1 MGGTGWDIRQTL
13 LATPLRN
20 GLGERKPDAESVT
33 LPIASRFHVSIA
45 FHMNSQGSIVAVV
58 FGLAIIWAVLR
69 DAFETV
75 VLPRRV
81 TRQFKLTA
89 WFYRRTWIP
98 WARVARRIK
107 TTSRQQNFLGYFGP
121 LSLILLLGFWA
132 AGLILGFA
140 LIQFGIGGHE
150 QLNQEPLTFGRILY
164 HSGETFFTLGYGDIV
179 PTSGA
184 ARALSVIEAG
194 MGFAFLG
201 VVIGYIPVVY
211 SSFSRREIQ
220 ISMLDARA
228 GSPPTAA
235 ELLVRLAGRSED
247 PGVDQ
252 KVLDEVLRDW
262 ERWASELLESLISYP
277 VLTFFRSQ
285 HSNQSW
291 LGALTTILDVTSLVL
306 TGIEGVHP
314 GQAKLTFA
322 MARHAAVDLA
332 QVVNA
337 RYDAAAVDR
346 LPEAELGALGEALA
360 AAGLRLKS
368 DAAAR
373 EKLTKLRAMYEPY
386 VHAIARNLMLTLPP
400 WRHPEK
406 LRDNWQAG
414 PWDRLVQARGLAI
427 LGQKPRPTPAQGA
440 GEDHF

>member
-1 MGGTGWDIRQTL
+1 MALFINSHGSVV
-13 LATPLRN
+13 AT
-20 GLGERKPDAESVT
+20 
-33 LPIASRFHVSIA
+33 
-45 FHMNSQGSIVAVV
+45 V
-58 FGLAIIWAVLR
+58 FGLIIIWSVLL

-81 TRQFKLTA
+81 SRHFRLTA
-89 WFYRRTWIP
+89 WFYRRTWVP
-98 WARVARRIK
+98 WRGIARRIK
-107 TTSRQQNFLGYFGP
+107 KPSRQQNFLGYFGP
-121 LSLILLLGFWA
+121 LLLFMLLGFWA
-132 AGLILGFA
+132 AGLILGFS
-140 LIQFGIGGHE
+140 LIQYGIGGHE

-179 PTSGA
+179 PTSGG

-211 SSFSRREIQ
+211 TSFSRREIQ

-228 GSPPTAA
+228 GSPPSAA

-252 KVLDEVLRDW
+252 RVLDEVLRDW
-262 ERWASELLESLISYP
+262 ERWAGQLLESHISYP
-277 VLTFFRSQ
+277 VLSFFRSQ

-291 LGALTTILDVTSLVL
+291 VGALTTMLDVTSLVL

-337 RYDAAAVDR
+337 RYDPGAPER
-346 LPEAELGALGEALA
+346 LSDTQMNALREALT
-360 AAGLRLKS
+360 AAGLRLRN
-368 DAAAR
+368 DDYGR
-373 EKLTKLRAMYEPY
+373 DKLTKLRSMYEPY
-386 VHAIARNLMLTLPP
+386 VHSIARNLMLTLPL
-400 WRHPEK
+400 WRYEQK
-406 LRDNWQAG
+406 TRDNWQAG
-414 PWDRLVQARGLAI
+414 PWDRLIQARGLGT
-427 LGQKPRPTPAQGA
+427 LGAKSGAPVQPPT

>member
-1 MGGTGWDIRQTL
+1 MHL
-13 LATPLRN
+13 HP
-20 GLGERKPDAESVT
+20 S
-33 LPIASRFHVSIA
+33 
-45 FHMNSQGSIVAVV
+45 MVAVA
-58 FGLAIIWAVLR
+58 FGFAILWVVLL

-81 TRQFKLTA
+81 LRNFKLTA
-89 WFYRRTWIP
+89 YFYRRTWIP
-98 WARVARRIK
+98 WRKVAGHIK
-107 TTSRQQNFLGYFGP
+107 KPSRQQNFLGYFGP

-132 AGLILGFA
+132 AGLILGFS
-140 LIQFGIGGHE
+140 LIQYGIGGHE
-150 QLNQEPLTFGRILY
+150 QLSREPLTFGRIIY

-184 ARALSVIEAG
+184 ARALSVLEAG

-228 GSPPTAA
+228 GSPPSAA
-235 ELLVRLAGRSED
+235 ELLLRLTGRSDD
-247 PGVDQ
+247 PGVEQ
-252 KVLDEVLRDW
+252 NVLDEVLRDW
-262 ERWASELLESLISYP
+262 EKWAAELLESQISYP

-291 LGALTTILDVTSLVL
+291 LAALTTMLDVTSLVL
-306 TGIEGVHP
+306 TGIDGVHP

-337 RYDAAAVDR
+337 RHDPGAPDR
-346 LPEAELGALGEALA
+346 LSEEEFQALLSALN
-360 AAGLRLKS
+360 AAGL
-368 DAAAR
+368 
-373 EKLTKLRAMYEPY
+373 KLRTDDYGRAKLAKLRSMYEPY
-386 VHAIARNLMLTLPP
+386 VHATGRNLMLTIPL
-400 WRHPEK
+400 WRNPDK
-406 LRDNWQAG
+406 VRDNWQTG
-414 PWDRLVQARGLAI
+414 PWDRVIQARGLAE
-427 LGQKPRPTPAQGA
+427 LGTKTGA
-440 GEDHF
+440 TARATVLTEDHF

>member
-1 MGGTGWDIRQTL
+1 MFR
-13 LATPLRN
+13 
-20 GLGERKPDAESVT
+20 
-33 LPIASRFHVSIA
+33 ASTFLV
-45 FHMNSQGSIVAVV
+45 NSQGSVVAAV
-58 FGLAIIWAVLR
+58 FGVIIIWVVLL

-81 TRQFKLTA
+81 TRHFKLTA

-98 WARVARRIK
+98 WRRLAGRIK
-107 TTSRQQNFLGYFGP
+107 KVSRQQNFLGYFGP
-121 LSLILLLGFWA
+121 LSLILLLAFWA

-140 LIQFGIGGHE
+140 LIQHGIGRHE
-150 QLNQEPLTFGRILY
+150 QLGNEPITFGRILY
-164 HSGETFFTLGYGDIV
+164 QSGETFFTLGYGDIV
-179 PTSGA
+179 PTSGP
-184 ARALSVIEAG
+184 ARALSVFEAG

-211 SSFSRREIQ
+211 ASFSRREIQ

-228 GSPPTAA
+228 GSPPSAA

-247 PGVDQ
+247 PGVEQ
-252 KVLDEVLRDW
+252 KVLDEVLREW
-262 ERWASELLESLISYP
+262 ERWAGELLESQISYP

-291 LGALTTILDVTSLVL
+291 VGALTTMLDVTSLVL

-337 RYDAAAVDR
+337 KYDSEAPDR
-346 LPEAELGALGEALA
+346 LTEAEWTELRDALG
-360 AAGLRLKS
+360 AAGLRLRS
-368 DAAAR
+368 DEYAR
-373 EKLTKLRAMYEPY
+373 DKLTRLRSMYEPY
-386 VHAIARNLMLTLPP
+386 VHSTARNLMLTLPP
-400 WRHPEK
+400 WRFAQK
-406 LRDNWQAG
+406 ARDNWQAG
-414 PWDRLVQARGLAI
+414 PWDLLIQARGLSV
-427 LGQKPRPTPAQGA
+427 LGQKTTATPP

>member
-1 MGGTGWDIRQTL
+1 MHSNL
-13 LATPLRN
+13 H
-20 GLGERKPDAESVT
+20 
-33 LPIASRFHVSIA
+33 IA
-45 FHMNSQGSIVAVV
+45 GVV
-58 FGLAIIWAVLR
+58 FGVAIIWVVLL

-81 TRQFKLTA
+81 LRNFKLTA
-89 WFYRRTWIP
+89 YFYRRTWIP
-98 WARVARRIK
+98 WRKIASRIK

-132 AGLILGFA
+132 SGLIFGFA
-140 LIQFGIGGHE
+140 LIQYGMGGHE
-150 QLNQEPLTFGRILY
+150 QLSGERLNFGKILY

-179 PTSGA
+179 PTSGG

-228 GSPPTAA
+228 GSPPSAT
-235 ELLVRLAGRSED
+235 ELLVRLAGRTED
-247 PGVDQ
+247 LGMDQ
-252 KVLDEVLRDW
+252 LVLDEVLRDW
-262 ERWASELLESLISYP
+262 ERWAAELLESQISYP

-291 LGALTTILDVTSLVL
+291 LAALTTMLDVSSLVL

-337 RYDAAAVDR
+337 RYDPAYVDR
-346 LPEAELGALGEALA
+346 LLDPEFEALRA
-360 AAGLRLKS
+360 ALEAAGL
-368 DAAAR
+368 
-373 EKLTKLRAMYEPY
+373 KLRMDEYGRDKLAKLRSMYEPY
-386 VHAIARNLMLTLPP
+386 VYSTARNLMLTLPP
-400 WRHPEK
+400 WIHSEK
-406 LRDNWQAG
+406 VRDNWQAG
-414 PWDRLVQARGLAI
+414 PWDRLIQARGLAV
-427 LGQKPRPTPAQGA
+427 LGQKPRTTVTG
-440 GEDHF
+440 GDVDHF

>member
-1 MGGTGWDIRQTL
+1 VKTHD
-13 LATPLRN
+13 
-20 GLGERKPDAESVT
+20 
-33 LPIASRFHVSIA
+33 SIA
-45 FHMNSQGSIVAVV
+45 AILG
-58 FGLAIIWAVLR
+58 GLAIIWVVLR

-81 TRQFKLTA
+81 TRNFKLTQ

-98 WARVARRIK
+98 WRKFAGRIQK
-107 TTSRQQNFLGYFGP
+107 VSRQQGFLGYYGP
-121 LSLILLLGFWA
+121 LSLILLMAFWA
-132 AGLILGFA
+132 SGLIFGFA
-140 LIQFGIGGHE
+140 LVQRGIGGHE
-150 QLNQEPLTFGRILY
+150 QLSGEPLTFGKIIY

-211 SSFSRREIQ
+211 ASFSRREIQ
-220 ISMLDARA
+220 ISIMDARA

-235 ELLVRLAGRSED
+235 ELLIRLAGRSEE

-252 KVLDEVLRDW
+252 KVFDEILREW
-262 ERWASELLESLISYP
+262 ERWAAELLESQISYP

-285 HSNQSW
+285 HTNQSW
-291 LGALTTILDVTSLVL
+291 LAALTTMLDVTSLVL
-306 TGIEGVHP
+306 MGIEDVHP

-337 RYDAAAVDR
+337 RYDPTFPDR
-346 LPEAELGALGEALA
+346 LPDEEFEVLREALA
-360 AAGLRLKS
+360 AARLHLNT
-368 DAAAR
+368 DEAGRA
-373 EKLTKLRAMYEPY
+373 KLAKLRSMYEPY
-386 VHAIARNLMLTLPP
+386 VHSTGRNLMMTLPP

-406 LRDNWQAG
+406 TRDNWQAG
-414 PWDRLVQARGLAI
+414 PWDRLIQAKGLAV
-427 LGQKPRPTPAQGA
+427 LGQRELARPQLI
-440 GEDHF
+440 ELDHF

>member
-1 MGGTGWDIRQTL
+1 MHAHVNSFGVVLGTL
-13 LATPLRN
+13 
-20 GLGERKPDAESVT
+20 
-33 LPIASRFHVSIA
+33 
-45 FHMNSQGSIVAVV
+45 
-58 FGLAIIWAVLR
+58 IIWAVLL

-81 TRQFKLTA
+81 LRNFRLTA
-89 WFYRRTWIP
+89 YFYRRTWIP
-98 WARVARRIK
+98 WRKIASHIK
-107 TTSRQQNFLGYFGP
+107 TTSRQQNFLGYYGP
-121 LSLILLLGFWA
+121 VSVILLMAVWA
-132 AGLILGFA
+132 AELILGFA
-140 LIQFGIGGHE
+140 LIQYGIGGHE
-150 QLNQEPLTFGRILY
+150 QLSGERLNFGKIVY

-184 ARALSVIEAG
+184 ARALSVFEAG

-211 SSFSRREIQ
+211 QSFSKREIQ

-228 GSPPTAA
+228 GSPPSAV
-235 ELLVRLAGRSED
+235 ELLVRLAGRAEE
-247 PGVDQ
+247 PGVNQ
-252 KVLDEVLRDW
+252 RVMDEVLRDW
-262 ERWASELLESLISYP
+262 ERWAAELLESQISYP

-291 LGALTTILDVTSLVL
+291 LAALTAMLDVTALVL

-337 RYDAAAVDR
+337 RHDPTAPDR
-346 LPEAELGALGEALA
+346 LPEADLDALRTALE
-360 AAGLRLKS
+360 AAGLHLRN
-368 DAAAR
+368 DDYAR
-373 EKLTKLRAMYEPY
+373 DKLAKLRSMYEPY
-386 VHAIARNLMLTLPP
+386 VHATGRNLLMTLPP

-414 PWDRLVQARGLAI
+414 PWDRVIQARGLAI
-427 LGQKPRPTPAQGA
+427 LGQKPVATSTVV

>member
-1 MGGTGWDIRQTL
+1 MHSHD
-13 LATPLRN
+13 
-20 GLGERKPDAESVT
+20 
-33 LPIASRFHVSIA
+33 
-45 FHMNSQGSIVAVV
+45 SIVATV
-58 FGLAIIWAVLR
+58 FGIIIIWVVLL

-81 TRQFKLTA
+81 IRHFKLTA

-98 WARVARRIK
+98 WRKAARHIK
-107 TTSRQQNFLGYFGP
+107 KTSRQQNFLGYFGP

-140 LIQFGIGGHE
+140 LVQHGIGGHE
-150 QLNQEPLTFGRILY
+150 QLSNEPLSFGRILY

-179 PTSGA
+179 PTSAA
-184 ARALSVIEAG
+184 ARALSVFEAG

-211 SSFSRREIQ
+211 TSFSRREIQ

-235 ELLVRLAGRSED
+235 ELLVRLAKKSED

-262 ERWASELLESLISYP
+262 ERWSGELLESHISYP
-277 VLTFFRSQ
+277 VLSYFRSQ
-285 HSNQSW
+285 HSNESW
-291 LGALTTILDVTSLVL
+291 LAALTTMLDVTSLVL

-332 QVVNA
+332 QVVSS
-337 RYDAAAVDR
+337 RYDPDAPER
-346 LPEAELGALGEALA
+346 LQEAEFEALSTALA
-360 AAGLRLKS
+360 AARLRLRS
-368 DAAAR
+368 DETAR
-373 EKLTKLRAMYEPY
+373 DKLVASGKTE
-386 VHAIARNLMLTLPP
+386 
-400 WRHPEK
+400 
-406 LRDNWQAG
+406 G
-414 PWDRLVQARGLAI
+414 
-427 LGQKPRPTPAQGA
+427 
-440 GEDHF
+440 

>member
-1 MGGTGWDIRQTL
+1 
-13 LATPLRN
+13 
-20 GLGERKPDAESVT
+20 
-33 LPIASRFHVSIA
+33 
-45 FHMNSQGSIVAVV
+45 MNSQGSMVATV
-58 FGLAIIWAVLR
+58 FGLIIIWVVLL

-81 TRQFKLTA
+81 TRHFRLTA

-98 WARVARRIK
+98 WRNVARRIK
-107 TTSRQQNFLGYFGP
+107 TASRQQNFLGYFGP

-132 AGLILGFA
+132 AGLIFGFA
-140 LIQFGIGGHE
+140 LLQHGIGGHE
-150 QLNQEPLTFGRILY
+150 QLSGEPLTFGKIIY

-179 PTSGA
+179 PTSGG

-228 GSPPTAA
+228 GSPPSAA

-252 KVLDEVLRDW
+252 RVLDEVLRDW
-262 ERWASELLESLISYP
+262 ERWAAELLESQISYP

-291 LGALTTILDVTSLVL
+291 LGALTTMLDVTSLVL

-337 RYDAAAVDR
+337 RHDPAAEDR
-346 LPEAELGALGEALA
+346 LPDADLDGLRDALL
-360 AAGLRLKS
+360 AAGLRLRS
-368 DAAAR
+368 DEYGR
-373 EKLTKLRAMYEPY
+373 DKLAKLRSMYEPY
-386 VHAIARNLMLTLPP
+386 VHSTARNLMLTLPP
-400 WRHPEK
+400 WRHSDK
-406 LRDNWQAG
+406 TRDNWQAG
-414 PWDRLVQARGLAI
+414 PWDRLIQARGLGA
-427 LGQKPRPTPAQGA
+427 LGGKPQGQPQLQP

>member
-1 MGGTGWDIRQTL
+1 MVNTHGSVV
-13 LATPLRN
+13 ATVL
-20 GLGERKPDAESVT
+20 GLG
-33 LPIASRFHVSIA
+33 
-45 FHMNSQGSIVAVV
+45 
-58 FGLAIIWAVLR
+58 IIWVVLL

-81 TRQFKLTA
+81 TRHFKLTA
-89 WFYRRTWIP
+89 WFYRQTWIP
-98 WARVARRIK
+98 WRGVARRIK
-107 TTSRQQNFLGYFGP
+107 TSSRQQNFLGYFGP

-132 AGLILGFA
+132 SGLIFGFA
-140 LIQFGIGGHE
+140 LVQYGIGGHE
-150 QLNQEPLTFGRILY
+150 QLNKEPLTFGKIIY

-179 PTSGA
+179 PTSGG

-211 SSFSRREIQ
+211 ASFSRREIQ

-228 GSPPTAA
+228 GSPPSAV

-252 KVLDEVLRDW
+252 RVLDEVLRDW
-262 ERWASELLESLISYP
+262 ERWAGELLESQISYP
-277 VLTFFRSQ
+277 VLSFFRSQ

-291 LGALTTILDVTSLVL
+291 LGALTTMLDVTSLVL

-337 RYDAAAVDR
+337 SYDSGAPDR
-346 LPEAELGALGEALA
+346 LPEADLTALREALA
-360 AAGLRLKS
+360 AAGLRLRS
-368 DAAAR
+368 DDYGR
-373 EKLTKLRAMYEPY
+373 DKLAKLRSMYEPY
-386 VHAIARNLMLTLPP
+386 VHSTARNLMLTLPS
-400 WRHPEK
+400 WRHAEK
-406 LRDNWQAG
+406 TRDNWQAG
-414 PWDRLVQARGLAI
+414 PWDRVIQARGLAV
-427 LGQKPRPTPAQGA
+427 LGQKTGTPP

>member
-1 MGGTGWDIRQTL
+1 MHAHTSIIAVIGG
-13 LATPLRN
+13 A
-20 GLGERKPDAESVT
+20 
-33 LPIASRFHVSIA
+33 
-45 FHMNSQGSIVAVV
+45 
-58 FGLAIIWAVLR
+58 AIMWAVLL

-81 TRQFKLTA
+81 LRHFRLTA
-89 WFYRRTWIP
+89 YFYRRTWIP
-98 WARVARRIK
+98 WRGMARRIK

-121 LSLILLLGFWA
+121 LSLILLLGVWA
-132 AGLILGFA
+132 AGLIFGFA
-140 LIQFGIGGHE
+140 LIQYGIGGHE
-150 QLNQEPLTFGRILY
+150 QLSGEPLTFGKIVY

-228 GSPPTAA
+228 GSPPSAA
-235 ELLVRLAGRSED
+235 ELLVRLAGRTED

-252 KVLDEVLRDW
+252 SVLDEVLRDW
-262 ERWASELLESLISYP
+262 ERWAAELLESHISYP
-277 VLTFFRSQ
+277 VLSFFRSQ

-291 LGALTTILDVTSLVL
+291 LGALTTMLDVSSLVL

-337 RYDAAAVDR
+337 RHDPSAADR
-346 LPEAELGALGEALA
+346 LPDMEMEALRGALL
-360 AAGLRLKS
+360 AAGL
-368 DAAAR
+368 
-373 EKLTKLRAMYEPY
+373 KLRSDDYGRDKLVKLRSMYEPY
-386 VHAIARNLMLTLPP
+386 VHSTARNLMLTLPP
-400 WRHPEK
+400 WRFAEK
-406 LRDNWQAG
+406 TRDNWQAG
-414 PWDRLVQARGLAI
+414 PWDRLIQARGLAI
-427 LGQKPRPTPAQGA
+427 LGQKPRTPEAQTVA

>member
-1 MGGTGWDIRQTL
+1 MGS
-13 LATPLRN
+13 N
-20 GLGERKPDAESVT
+20 V
-33 LPIASRFHVSIA
+33 H
-45 FHMNSQGSIVAVV
+45 IVAII
-58 FGLAIIWAVLR
+58 FGAAIIWVVLL

-81 TRQFKLTA
+81 LRNFKLTA
-89 WFYRRTWIP
+89 YFYRRTWIP
-98 WARVARRIK
+98 WRNIARRIK
-107 TTSRQQNFLGYFGP
+107 KVSRQQNFLGYFGP

-132 AGLILGFA
+132 VGLIFGFG
-140 LIQFGIGGHE
+140 LIQYGIGGHE
-150 QLNQEPLTFGRILY
+150 QLSGERLTFGKIIY

-179 PTSGA
+179 PTSSA
-184 ARALSVIEAG
+184 ARALSVFEAG

-228 GSPPTAA
+228 GSPPSAA
-235 ELLVRLAGRSED
+235 ELLVRLAGRSDD
-247 PGVDQ
+247 PGVNQ
-252 KVLDEVLRDW
+252 SVLDEVLRDW
-262 ERWASELLESLISYP
+262 ERWAAELLEAQISYP

-291 LGALTTILDVTSLVL
+291 LGALTTMLDVSSLVL
-306 TGIEGVHP
+306 TGIDGVHP

-337 RYDAAAVDR
+337 TYDAVA
-346 LPEAELGALGEALA
+346 PERMTDAEFELLRSALE
-360 AAGLRLKS
+360 AAGLKLRT
-368 DAAAR
+368 DQYAH
-373 EKLTKLRAMYEPY
+373 EKLAKLRSMYEPY
-386 VHAIARNLMLTLPP
+386 VHSTARNLMITLPP

-414 PWDRLVQARGLAI
+414 PWDRLIQAKGLAI
-427 LGQKPRPTPAQGA
+427 LGQKARVEVARIDG
-440 GEDHF
+440 DHF

>member
-1 MGGTGWDIRQTL
+1 MYPHG
-13 LATPLRN
+13 
-20 GLGERKPDAESVT
+20 SV
-33 LPIASRFHVSIA
+33 
-45 FHMNSQGSIVAVV
+45 VAVV
-58 FGLAIIWAVLR
+58 FGIAIIWAVLL

-81 TRQFKLTA
+81 LRHFRLTA
-89 WFYRRTWIP
+89 YFYRRTWIP
-98 WARVARRIK
+98 WRRVANWIK
-107 TTSRQQNFLGYFGP
+107 TPSRQQNFLGYFGP
-121 LSLILLLGFWA
+121 FSLILLLGFWA

-140 LIQFGIGGHE
+140 LIQYGIGGHE
-150 QLNQEPLTFGRILY
+150 QLSKEPLTFGKIVY

-179 PTSGA
+179 PTSGV

-235 ELLVRLAGRSED
+235 ELLVRLAGRSDD
-247 PGVDQ
+247 PGMDQ
-252 KVLDEVLRDW
+252 KVLDDVLRDW
-262 ERWASELLESLISYP
+262 ERWAAELLESQISYP

-291 LGALTTILDVTSLVL
+291 LAALTTMLDVTSLVL
-306 TGIEGVHP
+306 TGIDGVHP

-337 RYDAAAVDR
+337 RHDPEAPDR
-346 LPEAELGALGEALA
+346 LPDAEHEALRDALA
-360 AAGLRLKS
+360 AAGLRLRS
-368 DAAAR
+368 DEYGR
-373 EKLTKLRAMYEPY
+373 DKLAMLRSMYEPY
-386 VHAIARNLMLTLPP
+386 VHATGRNLMLTPP
-400 WRHPEK
+400 AWRRPEK
-406 LRDNWQAG
+406 TRDNWQAG
-414 PWDRLVQARGLAI
+414 PWDRVIQARGLGK
-427 LGQKPRPTPAQGA
+427 LGARTQP